1 MSEICSVKKFLND
14 RPIFYKKIDYERFPK
29 AYASIKDKIPL
40 KNVIQII
47 GTNGKGSTG
56 RFLANAIAAAGFR
69 VGHYTSPHVFRLNER
84 IYLAGLGAVNAHA
97 AAKPHIAAKSRA
109 TENACAAVSICC
121 DAKGSGGSNFGDAPL
136 GLNSNAAPV
145 GSNFN
150 GMPLEANSAA
160 APVGLNFKAALIDLN
175 FKAASIGRDVSDAQL
190 QRAHE
195 FLQANL
201 PAEFKDSL
209 SYFEYLTLA
218 AAVIFKECDYCV
230 IEAGMGGEFDAT
242 SSFGRMLSL
251 FTPIGTDH
259 LGMLGQNLEQIA
271 RTKLITM
278 QQAAILSDEM
288 SEVPLRIA
296 RQIAQQKGTRLSLA
310 SDFLDAPQ
318 RAQIAEFCARN
329 NLPKFQI
336 SNLSLALAAMKFLN
350 LKFGISQLPP
360 LNLRGRMEALAPNLR
375 VDVGHNE
382 LAARAIS
389 EIYAGKKIV
398 LIYNSFADKDIAA
411 VLRTLAPILKR
422 VEILS
427 YRVKDRKLG
436 GAQITECLDELGI
449 PYRKFSGEISADEQY
464 LVFGSFY
471 LAEQFLKRYAKEV
484 KLG

>member
-84 IYLAGLGAVNAHA
+84 IYLAGPGAVNAHA

-109 TENACAAVSICC
+109 TENARAAVSIRRNT
-121 DAKGSGGSNFGDAPL
+121 KGSGGSNFGDAPL
-136 GLNSNAAPV
+136 GLNSNATPM

-150 GMPLEANSAA
+150 GMPLEANSTAE
-160 APVGLNFKAALIDLN
+160 LNFKAALIDLN
-175 FKAASIGRDVSDAQL
+175 LKSASIGRDVSDAQL

-251 FTPIGTDH
+251 FTPIDTDH

-296 RQIAQQKGTRLSLA
+296 RQIAEQKGTRLSLA

-350 LKFGISQLPP
+350 LKFEISQLPP

-382 LAARAIS
+382 LAARTIS

-398 LIYNSFADKDIAA
+398 LIYNSFADKEIAA

-427 YRVKDRKLG
+427 YRVKDRELG
-436 GAQITECLDELGI
+436 GAQIGKCLDELGI
-449 PYRKFSGEISADEQY
+449 PHRKFSGEISADEQY

-471 LAEQFLKRYAKEV
+471 LAERFLKRYAKEV

>member
-1 MSEICSVKKFLND
+1 MSKICSVKKFLND

-29 AYASIKDKIPL
+29 AYESIKDKIPL

-84 IYLAGLGAVNAHA
+84 IYLAGPTDKRLN
-97 AAKPHIAAKSRA
+97 SR
-109 TENACAAVSICC
+109 ELNLDHNSKQRLNLNC
-121 DAKGSGGSNFGDAPL
+121 GSGELAKQNFR
-136 GLNSNAAPV
+136 S
-145 GSNFN
+145 
-150 GMPLEANSAA
+150 
-160 APVGLNFKAALIDLN
+160 
-175 FKAASIGRDVSDAQL
+175 ASIGRDVSDAQL

-218 AAVIFKECDYCV
+218 AAVIFKDCDYCV

-251 FTPIGTDH
+251 FTPIDTDH

-278 QQAAILSDEM
+278 QQTAILSDEM

-296 RQIAQQKGTRLSLA
+296 QQIAEQKGTRLSLA

-350 LKFGISQLPP
+350 LKFEISQLPP
-360 LNLRGRMEALAPNLR
+360 LNLRGRMEVLAPNLR

-411 VLRTLAPILKR
+411 VLRTLAPVLKW

-436 GAQITECLDELGI
+436 GAQIDKCLDELGV
-449 PYRKFSGEISADEQY
+449 PHRKFSGEISADEEY

-471 LAEQFLKRYAKEV
+471 LVERFLKRYAKGV